1 MSNFVGIREEDYLD
15 LSANCSSRLDFV
27 NNDIWDGLFSPSNG
41 QQPQTSSYSLSDV
54 FREQIAVEEFD
65 GNFIKSTGSQEKKQ
79 SPQAVSDANSEQQQQ
94 VASVSNEFKEVSP
107 SSHQSSSCPTAK
119 SSTKS
124 ENNSICSTTKTSS
137 NSTIQLDYSRLKA
150 EHRKLKK
157 YFEADYKN
165 RFKPLPINE
174 TVRRLCNCEPTSLDL
189 YISKKDKLDLLDE
202 GLESGNWDVVITIIQ
217 FIKRTLDNPIFRSI
231 LMERPEA
238 AQIYVTYLKES
249 GDRQELL
256 YTLYGLGRIVE
267 ATMEEFKIA
276 CQHKDPKK
284 KLDSLRHCLH
294 DGFHHPDLTNER
306 KFLEE
311 WICLLETHTSSTK

>member
-1 MSNFVGIREEDYLD
+1 MSNFVGIREEDYLE
-15 LSANCSSRLDFV
+15 LSANSSSRQDFV

-41 QQPQTSSYSLSDV
+41 QQPQTSYSLSDV
-54 FREQIAVEEFD
+54 FREQLVVEELD
-65 GNFIKSTGSQEKKQ
+65 GNFIKSTGREAKKQ
-79 SPQAVSDANSEQQQQ
+79 SPQSVSDAGSEQQQ

-107 SSHQSSSCPTAK
+107 PFHQSSSCPTAK

-202 GLESGNWDVVITIIQ
+202 GLESGNWDVVVTIIQ

-238 AQIYVTYLKES
+238 AQYYVTYLKES

-256 YTLYGLGRIVE
+256 YTL
-267 ATMEEFKIA
+267 
-276 CQHKDPKK
+276 
-284 KLDSLRHCLH
+284 
-294 DGFHHPDLTNER
+294 
-306 KFLEE
+306 
-311 WICLLETHTSSTK
+311 

>member
-1 MSNFVGIREEDYLD
+1 MSNFVGIREDDYLD

-54 FREQIAVEEFD
+54 FREQVAVEDFD
-65 GNFIKSTGSQEKKQ
+65 GNFNKSTGSQAKKEPPQ
-79 SPQAVSDANSEQQQQ
+79 SVYDSGSEQQQQ
-94 VASVSNEFKEVSP
+94 LASVLNELKEVSP

-165 RFKPLPINE
+165 RFKPLPMNE

-202 GLESGNWDVVITIIQ
+202 GLESRNWDVVITIIQ

-238 AQIYVTYLKES
+238 AQYYVTYLKES

-276 CQHKDPKK
+276 CQHKDPIK

-311 WICLLETHTSSTK
+311 WICLLETHTNSKK

>member
-1 MSNFVGIREEDYLD
+1 MSNFVGSREEDYLE
-15 LSANCSSRLDFV
+15 LSANSSSRQDFV

-54 FREQIAVEEFD
+54 FREHLVVEELD
-65 GNFIKSTGSQEKKQ
+65 GNFKQSTGSQAEKQ
-79 SPQAVSDANSEQQQQ
+79 SPQSDAGSEQQQQ
-94 VASVSNEFKEVSP
+94 QFASVSNECKEVSP

-189 YISKKDKLDLLDE
+189 YISKQDKLDLLDE
-202 GLESGNWDVVITIIQ
+202 GLESGNWDVVITIIL

-238 AQIYVTYLKES
+238 AQYYVTYLKES

-311 WICLLETHTSSTK
+311 WICLLETHTCSTK